1 MKTEKQQLQEIM
13 RSRVECLLKQFH
25 NKKMNLE
32 QLNAELLAINPHM
45 YNTMEST
52 SYEKWINKNIVEYS
66 FGNVDLLSI
75 TASTSILNA
84 LEDDEDDEDDY

>member
-1 MKTEKQQLQEIM
+1 M

-32 QLNAELLAINPHM
+32 QLNAELLAINPYM

-52 SYEKWINKNIVEYS
+52 SYEKWINKNIMEYNN
-66 FGNVDLLSI
+66 GNANVLSL
-75 TASTSILNA
+75 TSSASILYA